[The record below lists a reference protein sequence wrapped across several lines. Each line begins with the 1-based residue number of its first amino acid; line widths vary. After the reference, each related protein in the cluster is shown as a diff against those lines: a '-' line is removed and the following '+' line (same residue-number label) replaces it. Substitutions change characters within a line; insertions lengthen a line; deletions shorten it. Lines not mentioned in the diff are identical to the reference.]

1 MYIYMYIY
9 IIVVDAV
16 IDTRIAMRIQLS
28 ECAPAKGGGLPGA
41 GDRPGPSIRDH
52 PSGTS
57 GTCRKQRAFWAARR
71 NCSKPFK
78 KNKNKNKNR
87 FFSNEKS
94 KVAGKFQK
102 PFENI

>member
-1 MYIYMYIY
+1 MYIY

-57 GTCRKQRAFWAARR
+57 GTCTKNERFGLRAEIVR
-71 NCSKPFK
+71 NRSKEK
-78 KNKNKNKNR
+78 KNKKNKNR

-102 PFENI
+102 PFENICF